1 MRPRPHPSPISEQF
15 WAATAESTLLLQRC
29 QPCGT
34 ANFYP
39 RVNCIACGAQELH
52 WEEASGRGTL
62 HTFTIA
68 RRATHPAFEGEGPY
82 AVAIV
87 ALEEGPHMT
96 TNLVDCDL
104 DALRIDQAVELVWD
118 EAGEDGYRL
127 PLFRPV

>member
-1 MRPRPHPSPISEQF
+1 M
-15 WAATAESTLLLQRC
+15 
-29 QPCGT
+29 
-34 ANFYP
+34 
-39 RVNCIACGAQELH
+39 
-52 WEEASGRGTL
+52 